1 MNLLVTGW
9 SNEFKDLGN
18 AVGTLCRFACCDGGA
33 KTLIIFPMDSRVIP
47 VGFDFGLLSLL
58 LCTAARILSPSS
70 NFGIRGGYRGCQLVE

>member
-58 LCTAARILSPSS
+58 LHAPCFQFFDRTAFAFLGGSS
-70 NFGIRGGYRGCQLVE
+70 FSSTSL